1 MPKITD
7 PGKLAELNGQAP
19 ARPRIP
25 TSPLETAGKV
35 AGIDQ
40 TRTSTRNDQLTGI
53 IKTNDIS
60 NLPVTNALLA
70 AQLREATVRAEEA
83 ETKLKRTGGL
93 PTDEDSRKARY
104 HFSIATP
111 ANRRYEGLKIGSRGL
126 LGTIVNNWLPE
137 GTLNQLPEEIGNSP
151 ERRIADINEL
161 TVINAIARLESGA
174 AIGDNPIRGGTPE
187 FRRYHQEYFPQ
198 PGDGPEVR
206 KELAEK
212 RRIALEAVGRRGGL
226 SPEEIQL
233 STKVGNEFWAPPKLM
248 EGDPTG
254 RTQGTA
260 IHPDYQ
266 KDMDWYLAEHPRGT
280 LDPVEYARFRMTL
293 DEKYKYGKSPDDLEI
308 YTKEAEGINDLTR
321 SFNHEIPGPEISAND
336 AAYTTKNTPLTAGVI
351 AAGNSAGLGIPA
363 LLQGEEGRAKM
374 AAMETEH
381 PTASFFG
388 NMLGGAA
395 GTEGL
400 GLVGGAAAKK
410 LVPWL
415 LEGGTRK
422 AVGRTIARDTTYG
435 GVTSAN
441 EANEGDRVKAAL
453 IGATINGGSS
463 LLAQPVAKGLSPL
476 QSQESQ
482 DALELLKGIDTTTFQ
497 RLGDRAAST
506 EEALGGVPGIRGA
519 RERAEIS
526 FNQDNM
532 KRALSL
538 AHDPETGVVL
548 ELPKGT
554 KPGHASNLAAATML
568 SGNYDKILPNI
579 QGSVDTPY
587 LDGIAKIWEPFYFPA
602 SGKGKP
608 QLRDTALK
616 EKVNN
621 IRSIAERE
629 LFDSAGDFD
638 GKAFK
643 STSIKLRDLASKYLK
658 SDDEDI
664 YELGHAVVQL
674 RENLHDLGMRV
685 NPKLATALK
694 ATDAAWARL
703 MRIEL
708 ASASTAAKGGVYGP
722 PQYMQAIKQ
731 LDGSPR
737 KTAMARG
744 KGLDQKYAEAAEK
757 ILGSKAPSKIAP
769 WLTGAMLGGT
779 SVVSPVAGA
788 TLATMGASAYVPGVK
803 RVTQKI
809 LTGDRG
815 KFGRPSADLLSQAVL
830 AKHRTNNSKDK

>member
-25 TSPLETAGKV
+25 TSPLETAGKI

-40 TRTSTRNDQLTGI
+40 TRTSTRNDELTGV
-53 IKTNDIS
+53 IKTNDI
-60 NLPVTNALLA
+60 NNIPVTNALLA
-70 AQLREATVRAEEA
+70 AQLREANVRADEA
-83 ETKLKRTGGL
+83 EAKLKRTGGL

-104 HFSIATP
+104 HFQIAVP
-111 ANRRYEGLKIGSRGL
+111 ANRRYEELKIGSRGM
-126 LGTIVNNWLPE
+126 LGTIINNWLPV
-137 GTLNQLPEEIGNSP
+137 GTLNLLPEDIGNSP
-151 ERRIADINEL
+151 ERRKADINEL
-161 TVINAIARLESGA
+161 AVINAIARLESGA

-198 PGDGPEVR
+198 PGDGPEVQ

-233 STKVGNEFWAPPKLM
+233 STKVGNDFWAPPKLM

-254 RTQGTA
+254 RSQGTA

-266 KDMDWYLAEHPRGT
+266 KDMDWYLKEHPRGT

-293 DEKYKYGKSPDDLEI
+293 DEKYKYGKSPDDLER
-308 YTKEAEGINDLTR
+308 YMKEAEDINDISR
-321 SFNHEIPGPEISAND
+321 DFNRVIPGPEISAND
-336 AAYTTKNTPLTAGVI
+336 ATYTTKNTPLTAGVI
-351 AAGNSAGLGIPA
+351 ALGNSAGLGVPA
-363 LLQGEEGRAKM
+363 LLAGKEGRDKLD
-374 AAMETEH
+374 AMEAEH
-381 PTASFFG
+381 PTASFLG
-388 NMLGGAA
+388 NVLGGAA
-395 GTEGL
+395 GAEGL
-400 GLVGGAAAKK
+400 GFVSGAAARKFA
-410 LVPWL
+410 PWL
-415 LEGGTRK
+415 VKDGTRQAAK
-422 AVGRTIARDTTYG
+422 RMVMRDTAYG
-435 GVTSAN
+435 GITGAN
-441 EANEGDRVKAAL
+441 EAEEGDRVKAAL
-453 IGATINGGSS
+453 VGATINGGASV
-463 LLAQPVAKGLSPL
+463 LTQPIAKGFSPL

-482 DALELLKGIDTTTFQ
+482 DAIALLKDVDLTTMQ

-519 RERAEIS
+519 REKAEIS

-532 KRALSL
+532 NRALSL
-538 AHDPETGVVL
+538 AHDPETGAVL

-568 SGNYDKILPNI
+568 SDNYDKILPNI

-587 LDGIAKIWEPFYFPA
+587 LDGLAKIWEPFYFPA

-608 QLRDTALK
+608 QLRDAALK
-616 EKVNN
+616 GKVDN
-621 IRSIAERE
+621 IRSITERE

-664 YELGHAVVQL
+664 YELGHAIMQL

-708 ASASTAAKGGVYGP
+708 ASASSAAKGGVYGA

-737 KTAMARG
+737 KTNMARG

-779 SVVSPVAGA
+779 SAVSPVAGA
-788 TLATMGASAYVPGVK
+788 TLATIGASAYIPGVK
-803 RVTQKI
+803 RITQKT

-815 KFGRPSADLLSQAVL
+815 KFGRPSADLLSQAIL
-830 AKHRTNNSKDK
+830 AKQRTNNSKDK